1 MYKELGEKQT
11 DSVWLEG
18 RLPEKSGGRRG
29 RLDGGEGIRGFMSK
43 RNVWTLSTVQWGGC
57 GRGSRGGGRRMVAL
71 SLEKEPKGYSGSR
84 NGNVCKTEM
93 AVKRQVTSR
102 I

>member
-1 MYKELGEKQT
+1 MCKELGEKQT

-57 GRGSRGGGRRMVAL
+57 GRFAGRGQEDGGFVSGERT
-71 SLEKEPKGYSGSR
+71 KGATVEAGMGMS
-84 NGNVCKTEM
+84 
-93 AVKRQVTSR
+93 VKLRWR
-102 I
+102 